1 MGDGY
6 RDVWTTSIHVPL
18 VDLDTVAGGLTPVR
32 RGGGRQTRSLRLRG
46 ADGVEY
52 AFRSLEKD
60 QAGALG
66 PLARALAGRI
76 RQDQVSALH
85 PGAALVAAGLE
96 DAAGVANATPRLGVM
111 PDTPRLAGFRAA
123 FGGLPGTLQ
132 VRPGPGFAGAE
143 RLEGTDDM
151 WVALHEAPGE
161 RVDVRAYLA
170 VRLMDV
176 FLGDWD
182 RHGGQLTWGR
192 TNRAG
197 VGVWIPIPRDRDYA
211 FASYGG
217 VLPALARRVDPKV
230 VRFDTAY
237 RDLKGLLVKSREMDE
252 QLLCALPATM
262 WDSTAT
268 AMSRSLTDAA
278 IAAAIGRMPPEYV
291 ARSAPLAATLRAR
304 RDRLPEVARRFRA
317 RLHAG
322 GRCARA

>member
-1 MGDGY
+1 
-6 RDVWTTSIHVPL
+6 
-18 VDLDTVAGGLTPVR
+18 
-32 RGGGRQTRSLRLRG
+32 
-46 ADGVEY
+46 
-52 AFRSLEKD
+52 
-60 QAGALG
+60 
-66 PLARALAGRI
+66 
-76 RQDQVSALH
+76 
-85 PGAALVAAGLE
+85 
-96 DAAGVANATPRLGVM
+96 
-111 PDTPRLAGFRAA
+111 
-123 FGGLPGTLQ
+123 
-132 VRPGPGFAGAE
+132 
-143 RLEGTDDM
+143 
-151 WVALHEAPGE
+151 
-161 RVDVRAYLA
+161 
-170 VRLMDV
+170 V

-291 ARSAPLAATLRAR
+291 ARSAPLAATLRVR
-304 RDRLPEVARRFRA
+304 RDRLPDVARRFRA

-322 GRCARA
+322 GRCDRA